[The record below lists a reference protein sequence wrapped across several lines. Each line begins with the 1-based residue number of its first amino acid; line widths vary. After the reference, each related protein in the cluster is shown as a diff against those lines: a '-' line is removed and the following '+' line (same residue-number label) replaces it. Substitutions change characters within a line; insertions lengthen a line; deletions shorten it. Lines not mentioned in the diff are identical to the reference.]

1 MTLDWQTIV
10 VTIVAL
16 GAALVVVR
24 RFLPARRRSNA
35 RPGQPAAPVACEH
48 CETGAKAT
56 RAAAAGNGSAGA
68 DADDARRQRRR
79 PAPRRREGPP
89 ARARASD
96 VHERASAAAR
106 GNRMWFSRWTC
117 RCISRSSSARP

>member
-1 MTLDWQTIV
+1 MTLDWQAVV

-35 RPGQPAAPVACEH
+35 RPGAPAAPVACDH

-56 RAAAAGNGSAGA
+56 RSAATGNGSTARTQTTQVVSVGDLRA
-68 DADDARRQRRR
+68 SSKARR
-79 PAPRRREGPP
+79 
-89 ARARASD
+89 S
-96 VHERASAAAR
+96 
-106 GNRMWFSRWTC
+106 
-117 RCISRSSSARP
+117 